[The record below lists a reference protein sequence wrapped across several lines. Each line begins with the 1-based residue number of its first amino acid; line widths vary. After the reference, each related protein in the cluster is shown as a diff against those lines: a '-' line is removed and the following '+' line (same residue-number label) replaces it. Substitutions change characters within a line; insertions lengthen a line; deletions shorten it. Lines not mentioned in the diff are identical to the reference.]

1 MSMQSAILPHA
12 SAPTLNADALHA
24 DARRESFGLL
34 ALLSPGLLLVFAV
47 IIVPIGW
54 LFWLSLFDET
64 GALSASN
71 YARFFQ
77 QPSYIKTF
85 LTTFKVAFAV
95 TGACVVLGYP
105 LAYMLSQLPRR
116 AASICLVL
124 VILPFWTSVLV
135 RTYA

>member
-1 MSMQSAILPHA
+1 
-12 SAPTLNADALHA
+12 
-24 DARRESFGLL
+24 
-34 ALLSPGLLLVFAV
+34 
-47 IIVPIGW
+47 
-54 LFWLSLFDET
+54 
-64 GALSASN
+64 N
-71 YARFFQ
+71 YARFFEQ
-77 QPSYIKTF
+77 ASYIKTF

-135 RTYA
+135 RTYAWLVILQRKGLINSWLIDLGVISQPLPLANNFAGVIIGMTHIMLP